1 MLYKKRNRVA
11 HLPYWQSLS
20 THTIFIICAASGV
33 LYLLA
38 HEFDIMALPIKNH
51 TLLVAH
57 GIAAYLFALLFG
69 AVIPTHIK
77 GGWKSKRNK
86 ISGSLMVLVMS
97 LLLISGLFL
106 YYGADTRD
114 AALWVH
120 WVIGCGLVLLFPF
133 HFIAGRRANYLA
145 MKHPKHRKKLTQ
157 KQESTSTAV

>member
-1 MLYKKRNRVA
+1 MFYKKRNRVA
-11 HLPYWQSLS
+11 HLPSWQSYC
-20 THTIFIICAASGV
+20 THTIFIICAVSGV

-38 HEFDIMALPIKNH
+38 HELDIIPLPIKNH
-51 TLLVAH
+51 SILVIH
-57 GIAAYLFALLFG
+57 GFSAYFFALLFG

-77 GGWKSKRNK
+77 AGWKNKRNK
-86 ISGSLMVLVMS
+86 ISGSLMVLAMS

-133 HFIAGRRANYLA
+133 HFFAGRRANYLA
-145 MKHPKHRKKLTQ
+145 MKHPQRQPRKLKL
-157 KQESTSTAV
+157 QEK